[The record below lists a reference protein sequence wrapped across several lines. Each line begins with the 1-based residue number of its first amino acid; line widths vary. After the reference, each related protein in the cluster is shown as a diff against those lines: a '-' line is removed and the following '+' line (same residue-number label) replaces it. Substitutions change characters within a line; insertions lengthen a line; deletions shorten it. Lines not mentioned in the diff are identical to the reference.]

1 MATAED
7 HKNTGNG
14 FFKQKN
20 WAEAIKWYTQS
31 IEVDP
36 TYHVSYSNRSQAYF
50 QLGDYENAKR
60 DGSLCVKHKPDFVK
74 GYHRLGN
81 AQFALR
87 DYEGSLSTCKIAEK
101 RGFRENRDIKAL
113 YEKVQPLAAQ
123 AKAAQLRSL
132 TGAARF
138 KAEGNEL
145 FKASRYEDAIE
156 KYTKAIEGV
165 GAEPKTPED
174 KSIAIDSYNN
184 RAVCWMQQQNYRQV
198 IMDTTAVLDLDS
210 GNLKALF
217 RRAMA
222 FEGLEKYRSAL
233 EDIRACCVKKPDWA
247 AANKAQHRIGNAV
260 RMLKKMNK

>member
-1 MATAED
+1 MSAED
-7 HKNTGNG
+7 HKNTGNS
-14 FFKQKN
+14 FFKKKN
-20 WAEAIKWYTQS
+20 WNEAIKWYTKS
-31 IEVDP
+31 LEVDS

-50 QLGDYENAKR
+50 QLGDYESAKN
-60 DGSLCVKHKPDFVK
+60 DGAACVKVNPEFVK

-87 DYEGSLSTCKIAEK
+87 DYGFSLATCKLAEK
-101 RGFRENRDIKAL
+101 RGFRANRDIKAL
-113 YEKVQPLAAQ
+113 YEKVAPLAEQ
-123 AKAAQLRSL
+123 AKQQALRKL
-132 TGAARF
+132 QGPARF

-156 KYTKAIEGV
+156 KYTKAIEAIGPEPK
-165 GAEPKTPED
+165 GAED
-174 KSIAIDSYNN
+174 KAIVIDSYNN

-198 IMDTTAVLDLDS
+198 IMDTTAVLDIDPE
-210 GNLKALF
+210 NLKALF

-233 EDIRACCVKKPDWA
+233 EDIRACCVKKPDWV

-260 RMLKKMNK
+260 RMLKQMS

>member
-1 MATAED
+1 MSAEAL
-7 HKNTGNG
+7 KNEGNN

-20 WAEAIKWYTQS
+20 WSEAIKCYTKS
-31 IEVDP
+31 VEADP
-36 TYHVSYSNRSQAYF
+36 TYHVSFSNRSQAYYM
-50 QLGDYENAKR
+50 LGDYEKAKQ
-60 DGSLCVKHKPDFVK
+60 DGAACVRVAPDFVK

-81 AQFALR
+81 AQLALR
-87 DYEGSLSTCKIAEK
+87 DYAGSLATCKLAEK

-113 YEKVQPLAAQ
+113 YEKVAPLAEKAKQ
-123 AKAAQLRSL
+123 AAINKL
-132 TGAARF
+132 TGAARW

-145 FKASRYEDAIE
+145 FKQSRYEDAIE
-156 KYTKAIEGV
+156 KYTKAVEITGED
-165 GAEPKTPED
+165 PKNETD
-174 KSIAIDSYNN
+174 RQIAIDAFNN

-198 IMDTTAVLDLDS
+198 ISDCSTVLNIDED
-210 GNLKALF
+210 NLKARF

-260 RMLKKMNK
+260 RMLKQMK